1 MSTPFLSVEKSNK
14 EFLYSRDEDLVKLSL
29 AEKVKRTQRQVV
41 LHELTIRH
49 YYAKE
54 YDIIKKE
61 LAWLEERAIALKERR
76 ESIITGYSGMWL
88 PSLKPPL
95 PWDYV
100 KSILKHRDTIVN
112 ELIKYRS
119 VCVFSSHS
127 LWTSSSLDVPAGVTQ
142 EEDHTGFLIHLLSAV
157 RALIFLARRVQ
168 PFLSLVD
175 REVKFCVLTI

>member
-14 EFLYSRDEDLVKLSL
+14 EFLYSR
-29 AEKVKRTQRQVV
+29 EKVKRTQRQVV

-88 PSLKPPL
+88 PPLKPPL

-100 KSILKHRDTIVN
+100 KSILKHRDTIVQ
-112 ELIKYRS
+112 R
-119 VCVFSSHS
+119 
-127 LWTSSSLDVPAGVTQ
+127 
-142 EEDHTGFLIHLLSAV
+142 LLVSQ
-157 RALIFLARRVQ
+157 LLARGLASGA
-168 PFLSLVD
+168 PGIGNG
-175 REVKFCVLTI
+175 ENAVK